1 MVIMVRPIIS
11 EYPKCKDGI
20 AAGQS
25 QTRSFRWSMRWD
37 ALTILIAKAIFG
49 PHTSRSV
56 DSMNSVNKPVAAG
69 QFSFRPFHGRV
80 TEQSRWHTRP
90 EGEYDKRQEIAHG
103 ECPSPCLI

>member
-1 MVIMVRPIIS
+1 MMVKPIMS

-25 QTRSFRWSMRWD
+25 QTWSFHWSMRWD
-37 ALTILIAKAIFG
+37 ALTILIAKAVFS

-56 DSMNSVNKPVAAG
+56 DSMNSVNKPIAAG
-69 QFSFRPFHGRV
+69 QLSLRAFHGRV
-80 TEQSRWHTRP
+80 TEQSGRHTRP
-90 EGEYDKRQEIAHG
+90 EGEYDKRQEIAHS